1 MERSKRL
8 GSFPDSGTPF
18 FGKLSSSTR
27 RHSLHGSREQFDV
40 IEIVHCEWTDQSL
53 CLKCV
58 VRFIFMIPSLSCGLQ
73 RASMLSVNQW
83 PHRNISHFLVWSS
96 LPIVLLFSIPS
107 YFLTNKPFASL
118 GRMKLCHKRLS
129 LATIPLR
136 DISLSVLMLHC
147 LTNPLCMFWTSV
159 YVNSYNCPIEQIP
172 ASLDVITR
180 KVRK

>member
-1 MERSKRL
+1 MFETRCSFHFNDPEL
-8 GSFPDSGTPF
+8 GPPAPPPTHPLF
-18 FGKLSSSTR
+18 
-27 RHSLHGSREQFDV
+27 
-40 IEIVHCEWTDQSL
+40 
-53 CLKCV
+53 
-58 VRFIFMIPSLSCGLQ
+58 SLSCGLQ
-73 RASMLSVNQW
+73 RASMLSGNQW

-180 KVRK
+180 KSKKIALWATA